1 MKTWIVGLIVIAA
14 AVLGAG
20 AGVNAQRSAS
30 RSGQPR
36 SIVFAVLKDGSLLE
50 PIAYISNKKLSA
62 PVNGSDAQNM
72 VAAFNRTYYKPGAA
86 YKLIFG
92 GVNAGTVTVKSS
104 DAKAD
109 CAKNTAVAVTK
120 ATLSP
125 LKGLV
130 MGLATNAQLKAGDGV
145 RRRPTAAEKDEIE
158 TLVRA
163 EYLKEKLTPKEL
175 RYHNLT
181 VLDVNGD
188 KNTDFVGSY
197 WVEIDKLTRG
207 LLFFIGDKPAGGK
220 ARLGYTEFR
229 SIDQA
234 NVMSGEIS
242 AVDEGV
248 YHELLLESFD
258 YDGDGTNEIFTYV
271 QSFEGAGFYAYKRSG
286 GKWARS
292 YEFSNYHCAF

>member
-1 MKTWIVGLIVIAA
+1 MKKLILGLMSIIAVA
-14 AVLGAG
+14 SCAG
-20 AGVNAQRSAS
+20 LSV
-30 RSGQPR
+30 SGQKTAARPGSAK
-36 SIVFAVLKDGSLLE
+36 SIVFAVLNDGALLE
-50 PIAYISNKKLSA
+50 PIAYISNKKLSP
-62 PVNGSDAQNM
+62 PVNGSDGQSII
-72 VAAFNRTYYKPGAA
+72 AAFNRTYYKPGAE

-92 GVNAGTVTVKSS
+92 GANAGTVTVKSS

-109 CAKNTAVAVTK
+109 CSKNMAIAATRATK
-120 ATLSP
+120 TP

-130 MGLATNAQLKAGDGV
+130 MGLATNAQIKAGNGL
-145 RRRPTAAEKDEIE
+145 RRRPTASEKDEIE

-181 VLDVNGD
+181 VIDVNGD
-188 KNTDFVGSY
+188 GNFEFVGSY

-207 LLFFIGDKPAGGK
+207 LLFFIGETEKGGK
-220 ARLGYTEFR
+220 AKLGYREYR

-248 YHELLLESFD
+248 YHELLLDSFD

-271 QSFEGAGFYAYKRSG
+271 QSFEGAGFHVYKRAG
-286 GKWARS
+286 GKWART